1 MNHPSKLSAAFSGA
15 LRTFSYWIAAGSVGH
30 PLLEGIEYRQV
41 MLAEPSLMEQAYA
54 IFANIIELDQ
64 QGMPVNAKYAEHRAA
79 QWIRS
84 YCDRGFQVMPPFESW
99 ELELNEPPPRED
111 PKPWP
116 TACAR
121 K

>member
-1 MNHPSKLSAAFSGA
+1 MNHPSKLSADFSGT

-30 PLLEGIEYRQV
+30 PLLEGVEYRQV

-54 IFANIIELDQ
+54 IFANVIEFDQ
-64 QGMPVNAKYAEHRAA
+64 QGTPVNAKYAEHRAA

-84 YCDRGFQVMPPFESW
+84 YCDRGYQVVPPFEAW
-99 ELELNEPPPRED
+99 EVELNGPPPRED

-116 TACAR
+116 TAGAR